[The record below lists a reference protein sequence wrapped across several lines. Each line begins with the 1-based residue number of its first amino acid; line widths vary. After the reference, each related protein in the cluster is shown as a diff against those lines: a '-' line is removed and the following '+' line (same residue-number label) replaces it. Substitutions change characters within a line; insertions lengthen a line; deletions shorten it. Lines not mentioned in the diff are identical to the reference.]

1 MKKTKNKILNDPIYG
16 FITIPSELIYKIIE
30 HPYFQRLRRISQ
42 LGLSYLVF
50 PGAHHTRFH
59 HAIGAMH
66 LMQKAVRVLK
76 RKNIKISEEEEEALL
91 IAILLHDI
99 GHGPFSH
106 ALEHS
111 LVRNISHENISIQY
125 MHKLNRIFKNR
136 LSLAIKIFQN
146 NYKKYLHQLI
156 SSQIDVDRLDYLNRD
171 SFYSGVAEGIVNST
185 RIIDMYNVYKGQLVI
200 DYKGLYTAEKFLLSR
215 KLMYLQVYMHKTVL
229 SAEHTLMNILKRA
242 KYLTKKNHKIFTTNN
257 LKKFLEDSIDMT
269 NMNNLNKNLDYFS
282 QLDDY
287 DILISIK
294 EWQKNDDF
302 ILSTLSKQIIERKI
316 T

>member
-42 LGLSYLVF
+42 LGLSYLVY

-111 LVRNISHENISIQY
+111 LVRNISHENISI
-125 MHKLNRIFKNR
+125 
-136 LSLAIKIFQN
+136 
-146 NYKKYLHQLI
+146 
-156 SSQIDVDRLDYLNRD
+156 
-171 SFYSGVAEGIVNST
+171 NS
-185 RIIDMYNVYKGQLVI
+185 
-200 DYKGLYTAEKFLLSR
+200 
-215 KLMYLQVYMHKTVL
+215 
-229 SAEHTLMNILKRA
+229 
-242 KYLTKKNHKIFTTNN
+242 
-257 LKKFLEDSIDMT
+257 
-269 NMNNLNKNLDYFS
+269 
-282 QLDDY
+282 
-287 DILISIK
+287 
-294 EWQKNDDF
+294 
-302 ILSTLSKQIIERKI
+302 
-316 T
+316 